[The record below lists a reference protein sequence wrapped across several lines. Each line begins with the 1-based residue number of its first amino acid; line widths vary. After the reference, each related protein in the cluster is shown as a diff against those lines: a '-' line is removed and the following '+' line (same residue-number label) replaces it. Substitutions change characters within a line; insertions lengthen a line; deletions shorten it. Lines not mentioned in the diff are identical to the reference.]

1 MEEQKR
7 DQPRESFKRTD
18 SHVPLRVYRESWSIN
33 GEVCIVG
40 LLPPVAGGARLAH
53 CLAWLLR
60 AFASR
65 CRSVYKGTE
74 VLLFTYTGARTAT
87 TLVWALSLWFDL
99 ALQDPRLIR
108 HHVRGGKPNAC
119 HWPRL
124 WLEGAT
130 YDYMGAGSVPAP
142 PGEVKHKLVVLAE
155 ERQIIVP
162 VQGSGI
168 DDGMLRKWTE
178 GLEVLAEVDSEAI
191 PRLREDEEGF
201 LVNMFVMVHQQ
212 QAGRIRPRPS
222 LEESYSRHN
231 NLIATLAPS
240 GDLKSLPITWHAL
253 WRLPSR
259 MRWKAPA
266 GELWMRYPAVSF
278 AMGVRR
284 LQQGP
289 VPGIEG
295 IKRC

>member
-7 DQPRESFKRTD
+7 NQPRESFKRTD

-40 LLPPVAGGARLAH
+40 LLPPVSGGARLAH

-108 HHVRGGKPNAC
+108 HHVRSRGGKPTAC

-130 YDYMGAGSVPAP
+130 YDCMGAGSVPAP

-155 ERQIIVP
+155 ERQIIVSP
-162 VQGSGI
+162 YRG
-168 DDGMLRKWTE
+168 
-178 GLEVLAEVDSEAI
+178 AESTTA
-191 PRLREDEEGF
+191 
-201 LVNMFVMVHQQ
+201 
-212 QAGRIRPRPS
+212 
-222 LEESYSRHN
+222 
-231 NLIATLAPS
+231 
-240 GDLKSLPITWHAL
+240 
-253 WRLPSR
+253 
-259 MRWKAPA
+259 
-266 GELWMRYPAVSF
+266 
-278 AMGVRR
+278 
-284 LQQGP
+284 
-289 VPGIEG
+289 
-295 IKRC
+295 C